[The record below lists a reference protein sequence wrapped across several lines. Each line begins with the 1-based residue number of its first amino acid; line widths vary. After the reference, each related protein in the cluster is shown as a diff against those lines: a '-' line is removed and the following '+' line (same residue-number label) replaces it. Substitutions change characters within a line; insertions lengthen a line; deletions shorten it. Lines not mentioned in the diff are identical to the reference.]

1 MGGKIMLLQ
10 RGRTSRRQNR
20 HKIAALALAGMMMV
34 SFVTAGATTARADT
48 AAGTKAAITVT
59 NIDAADNA
67 ALKAYKIVGK
77 DANGNWSPVI
87 AGSIA
92 DVTKPTAAEITALA
106 GKTDQLGTG
115 IELTTTDH
123 KTYSKGDLDFG
134 TYLVLVEQ
142 NDGVKNIY
150 NPMIV
155 SINDDKGNAQAGSVD
170 AAGNFITTDGTTA
183 FAKKSP
189 VDITKKVT
197 NSDQDNEK
205 GSTLTGTGTTDAS
218 HESGA
223 AVTEA
228 NFQIDTTVP
237 YYSDAYTT
245 VTFDVSDT
253 VSEGL
258 DAPEDIKVSVGGTEV
273 AASADKYTLTQN
285 GKSFKVSF
293 ASAYIKANPNQK
305 VTVTYKSKLN
315 EKATSGFDANTNK
328 ATLRY
333 SNKPGTDTKTK
344 EDKTYHYTFDIDGNI
359 FGTMKGEE
367 IRKVGVD
374 AVSGE
379 TIIERKENSS
389 NSPLANAVFQ
399 LKKGDTVIAEA
410 ATDAKGLMKFTQ
422 LQAGEYTLV
431 EKTAPAGYAKDSR
444 EIPVKIAANLND
456 DGTLKDYSV
465 TINNQLTTTY
475 TANYEG
481 TEVKSVDQTGKQ
493 ADFVDYKLGQLPST
507 GGWGT
512 RMLTIFSISAIAL
525 ASVLVV
531 TNRRKK
537 GNIR

>member
-1 MGGKIMLLQ
+1 MMLQ
-10 RGRTSRRQNR
+10 RGRRSSRSKC
-20 HKIAALALAGMMMV
+20 HKIAALAIAGLMMA
-34 SFVTAGATTARADT
+34 SLITTGAATVKADT
-48 AAGTKAAITVT
+48 ANTTKSTITVT

-67 ALKAYKIVGK
+67 TLKAYKIVEK
-77 DANGNWSPVI
+77 DANGNWKPVI
-87 AGSIA
+87 DKSIA

-106 GKTDQLGTG
+106 GETSQLGDG
-115 IELTTTDH
+115 IELATTDH
-123 KTYSKGDLDFG
+123 TTYSKDGLDFG
-134 TYLVLVEQ
+134 TYLVLVEE

-228 NFQIDTTVP
+228 TFRIDTTVP

-273 AASADKYTLTQN
+273 AASADKYTLTQE
-285 GKSFKVSF
+285 GKSFKGSF
-293 ASAYIKANPNQK
+293 ASGYIKANPNQK

-328 ATLRY
+328 ATLEY
-333 SNKPGTDTKTK
+333 SNKPGNDTTTK
-344 EDKTYHYTFDIDGNI
+344 EDKTYHYTFDIDGNV

-374 AVSGE
+374 AISGE
-379 TIIERKENSS
+379 TIIERKDNSS

-481 TEVKSVDQTGKQ
+481 TEVKTVDQTGKQ

-507 GGWGT
+507 GGIGT
-512 RMLTIFSISAIAL
+512 RVITIGSLLAL
-525 ASVLVV
+525 ALATMLVV

-537 GNIR
+537 SNQ

>member
-1 MGGKIMLLQ
+1 M
-10 RGRTSRRQNR
+10 
-20 HKIAALALAGMMMV
+20 
-34 SFVTAGATTARADT
+34 
-48 AAGTKAAITVT
+48 
-59 NIDAADNA
+59 
-67 ALKAYKIVGK
+67 
-77 DANGNWSPVI
+77 
-87 AGSIA
+87 
-92 DVTKPTAAEITALA
+92 
-106 GKTDQLGTG
+106 
-115 IELTTTDH
+115 
-123 KTYSKGDLDFG
+123 
-134 TYLVLVEQ
+134 
-142 NDGVKNIY
+142 
-150 NPMIV
+150 
-155 SINDDKGNAQAGSVD
+155 
-170 AAGNFITTDGTTA
+170 
-183 FAKKSP
+183 
-189 VDITKKVT
+189 
-197 NSDQDNEK
+197 
-205 GSTLTGTGTTDAS
+205 
-218 HESGA
+218 
-223 AVTEA
+223 
-228 NFQIDTTVP
+228 
-237 YYSDAYTT
+237 
-245 VTFDVSDT
+245 
-253 VSEGL
+253 
-258 DAPEDIKVSVGGTEV
+258 
-273 AASADKYTLTQN
+273 
-285 GKSFKVSF
+285 
-293 ASAYIKANPNQK
+293 
-305 VTVTYKSKLN
+305 
-315 EKATSGFDANTNK
+315 
-328 ATLRY
+328 
-333 SNKPGTDTKTK
+333 
-344 EDKTYHYTFDIDGNI
+344 
-359 FGTMKGEE
+359 
-367 IRKVGVD
+367 GVD